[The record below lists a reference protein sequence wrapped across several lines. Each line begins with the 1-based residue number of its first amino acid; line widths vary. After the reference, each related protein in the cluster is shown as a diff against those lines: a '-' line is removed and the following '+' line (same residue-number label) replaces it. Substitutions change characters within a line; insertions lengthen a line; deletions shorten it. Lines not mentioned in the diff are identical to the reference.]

1 MSNSFWEAADKT
13 MYLLNDVFDVDLEW
27 EQINGFYRPKYY
39 LYTSFMAQAVN
50 FVVYTLLLIFAESG
64 LLGKIIHRFQLCL
77 ISVKSD
83 YVFSKEIAAEE
94 FMSSNNIVEPIMA
107 LKTERRARRCS
118 KEFHPFCALRLF
130 YAREHPAKR
139 SC

>member
-1 MSNSFWEAADKT
+1 MLALTPITSMALSFTRIIMSNSFWEAADKT

-64 LLGKIIHRFQLCL
+64 WLTRITHNQCK
-77 ISVKSD
+77 
-83 YVFSKEIAAEE
+83 
-94 FMSSNNIVEPIMA
+94 N
-107 LKTERRARRCS
+107 
-118 KEFHPFCALRLF
+118 
-130 YAREHPAKR
+130 
-139 SC
+139 